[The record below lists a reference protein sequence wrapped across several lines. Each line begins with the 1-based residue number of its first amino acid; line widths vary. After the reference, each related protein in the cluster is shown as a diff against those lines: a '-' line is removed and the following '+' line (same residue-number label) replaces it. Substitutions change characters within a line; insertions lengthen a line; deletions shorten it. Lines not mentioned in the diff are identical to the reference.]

1 VKKLYVANDL
11 IEARLLDGILH
22 SRGIGSVVKNESL
35 QGGLGELPFVEIWPE
50 VWVKDL
56 KDWDIAIAVLEA
68 FGNKRDLRDWICQF
82 CKETNPGSFQ
92 SCWSCGEQIGE

>member
-1 VKKLYVANDL
+1 MKKLYVANDL

-56 KDWDIAIAVLEA
+56 KDWDIAIVVLEA
-68 FGNKRDLRDWICQF
+68 FGNKRDLRD
-82 CKETNPGSFQ
+82 
-92 SCWSCGEQIGE
+92 

>member
-35 QGGLGELPFVEIWPE
+35 QGGLGELPFVEIWP
-50 VWVKDL
+50 
-56 KDWDIAIAVLEA
+56 
-68 FGNKRDLRDWICQF
+68 
-82 CKETNPGSFQ
+82 
-92 SCWSCGEQIGE
+92 